1 MVGVTAAT
9 RGGPGHGGGGRPLD
23 GDGGKQEV
31 GPLPQL
37 LKTVAASLPR
47 TLPHVVQGPGIPS
60 LLLGPEPARDLLA
73 YLLHPRGLLR
83 SAVEPSKLGRCER
96 ALARP
101 EVQLLLADELL
112 QFV

>member
-37 LKTVAASLPR
+37 LEAVAASLPR